1 MRRRK
6 MPSSCTKRSHSSGRL
21 SSACLALS
29 HQFSS
34 CSSSAKGP
42 LKCQSMTARAITAGT
57 AAAIC
62 SAVSLTTS
70 DMKLATVLTGCSSTS
85 KALFAEAQTAGR
97 SRCACIASLVEPRCA
112 LRLAR
117 LANRASCSA
126 ASPNRGST
134 SSSHRS
140 SRSSTGIPN
149 KGASPSS
156 LCRPESAGH
165 TCCRI
170 SRTTGHNSTE
180 CTRPLTLH
188 QKDPSVRSEGCRPNR
203 FWSSSACC

>member
-6 MPSSCTKRSHSSGRL
+6 MPSSCTKRSQSSGRL

-42 LKCQSMTARAITAGT
+42 LKCQSITARAITDGT

-85 KALFAEAQTAGR
+85 KAPFAEAQTAGR

-117 LANRASCSA
+117 LANLASCSA

-134 SSSHRS
+134 SNSHRS
-140 SRSSTGIPN
+140 SKSSTGIPT
-149 KGASPSS
+149 KGASPS
-156 LCRPESAGH
+156 LCRPESGH
-165 TCCRI
+165 TCSRI

-188 QKDPSVRSEGCRPNR
+188 QKDPSVKSEDCRPNR